1 VSGIDALDIEVVQAV
16 PEDAEAIRM
25 IEGLSDATRRL
36 LDHDLAAADRC
47 CLVARLGAGA
57 GGPDGVD
64 EREDGAVAGAVDGG
78 VIGFAAGIM
87 QLQDAHVIDL
97 AVAPAA
103 RRRGIGR
110 RLLLALLG
118 QVRARGATAATLEV
132 RPSNDG
138 SRALYG
144 QLGFV
149 EEGRRPRYYPDGED
163 ALLLW
168 LRDLSDVPDPV
179 EVG

>member
-1 VSGIDALDIEVVQAV
+1 VRGVDASDIEVVPAV
-16 PEDAEAIRM
+16 PADAEAIRGV
-25 IEGLSDATRRL
+25 EGLSDATHRL
-36 LDHDLAAADRC
+36 LDHDLAAPDRC
-47 CLVARLGAGA
+47 CLVARIRANVGRPNGAAGA
-57 GGPDGVD
+57 G
-64 EREDGAVAGAVDGG
+64 GAVDGG
-78 VIGFAAGIM
+78 VVGFAAAIM
-87 QLQDAHVIDL
+87 QLEDAHVLDV
-97 AVAPAA
+97 AVRPAA

-110 RLLLALLG
+110 RLVTSLLA
-118 QVRARGATAATLEV
+118 QVRTRGATAATLEV
-132 RPSNDG
+132 RPSNGG

-168 LRDLSDVPDPV
+168 LHDLSDVPDPA